1 VIAALKLSTVGDIAT
16 LVAAGAALVTVFF
29 AAKTVG
35 QAKEARKEERQAHKE
50 EMEQHASLL
59 QATTTA
65 HEHEMTAR
73 KLAFDAE
80 LVLQRLAQLGRVME
94 LAGEA
99 ADMARADIANPPPPT
114 GIGNGTWT
122 RVTGALARLE
132 AAAVIYERLGGP
144 QLPPEIKTFSIEC
157 RRMGTSP
164 KLIVGEAM
172 SVLEKLKHLA
182 ETDESLAPPTLS

>member
-1 VIAALKLSTVGDIAT
+1 VIATLKLSTVGDIAT

-35 QAKEARKEERQAHKE
+35 QTKEARKEESQAHNE

-59 QATTTA
+59 QATTMA

-80 LVLQRLAQLGRVME
+80 IVLQQLAQLGRVME

-99 ADMARADIANPPPPT
+99 ADLARADIANPPPPT

-122 RVTGALARLE
+122 RVTGALVRLE
-132 AAAVIYERLGGP
+132 AATVIYERLGAP
-144 QLPPEIKTFSIEC
+144 QLPPEIKTFSIEG
-157 RRMGTSP
+157 RRMGTRP
-164 KLIVGEAM
+164 ELVVGEAM
-172 SVLEKLKHLA
+172 SMLEKLKHLA
-182 ETDESLAPPTLS
+182 ETDASLAPPLPG

>member
-1 VIAALKLSTVGDIAT
+1 MVIANVMVGEAATV
-16 LVAAGAALVTVFF
+16 VAAGAALVTVLF
-29 AAKTVG
+29 AGATVR
-35 QAKEARKEERQAHKE
+35 QAKDTRKEQSKAHQE
-50 EMEQHASLL
+50 EMAQYAELVH
-59 QATTTA
+59 ATTAA
-65 HEHEMTAR
+65 HQREMAER
-73 KLAFDAE
+73 ERAFQAE
-80 LVLQRLAQLGRVME
+80 LVLQRLAQIGRVME

-99 ADMARADIANPPPPT
+99 ADLARADIANPPPPT

-144 QLPPEIKTFSIEC
+144 QLPPEIKTFSIEG

-164 KLIVGEAM
+164 KLVVGEAM

-182 ETDESLAPPTLS
+182 ETDASLAPPTLD